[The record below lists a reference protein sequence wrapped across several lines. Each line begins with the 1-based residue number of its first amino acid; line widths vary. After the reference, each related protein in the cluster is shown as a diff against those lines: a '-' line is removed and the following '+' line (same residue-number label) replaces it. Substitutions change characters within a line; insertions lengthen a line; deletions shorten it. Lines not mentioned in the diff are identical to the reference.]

1 MRRFGFFRHCAP
13 LAMILLASGLHG
25 QQTITMDDLEPDRTG
40 DNSLERCL
48 LDPEDCAPR
57 TGGGAPPAPPPPA
70 EPVPEPALPDWKEQS
85 FDFGLISPPAGEM
98 AEAKVRVL
106 TLDFSFDKGS
116 ARPDAAGIAEMILL
130 GDALQGDPY
139 PAHRYVFVGH
149 STPDEGP
156 EGRGLSFRR
165 AALLADFVSRFVGL
179 EQYRYQVAGLVA
191 AVPLIKDA
199 PNDKRNRRVEVILA
213 PL

>member
-1 MRRFGFFRHCAP
+1 M
-13 LAMILLASGLHG
+13 
-25 QQTITMDDLEPDRTG
+25 EPDRTG
-40 DNSLERCL
+40 DNALERCL

-57 TGGGAPPAPPPPA
+57 TGGGSPPAPQPPPA

-85 FDFGLISPPAGEM
+85 FDFGLILPPAGEKT
-98 AEAKVRVL
+98 EVNVRVL

-130 GDALQGDPY
+130 ADALQGDPY

-156 EGRGLSFRR
+156 EGRGLSFQR
-165 AALLADFVSRFVGL
+165 AALLADFVARVTGL
-179 EQYRYQVAGLVA
+179 DKDRYQVAGLVA
-191 AVPLIKDA
+191 AVPLLKDA

-213 PL
+213 PLEK